1 MSNPHSHPNPQITQ
15 PATTQEALA
24 ALKWQFE
31 MGADEALE
39 LEPVNLAKAPP
50 PLPLPELN
58 TQVSAH
64 TPPHAAEAPS
74 PIYKVQDKAAATPA
88 GFTPAPASR
97 PAAPSTLRLPV
108 ADLSKILLL
117 EDLKKAMEEIEGLSL
132 RDSAMNLVFGE
143 GQLQPQVMLIGD
155 APAEEEDRSGRPF
168 IGRAGELLE
177 KMLSAL
183 SFTREQV
190 YITNVLPWRPPGNR
204 TPKAEEVAICLP
216 FLMRHIEIVRPKVLL
231 LLGGPTAKA
240 LLGKEESVT
249 RMRGVWWDY
258 SSPGLPESVSALVTY
273 HPSNLLSTPLQKRE
287 SWRDLRLLK
296 KKIDCV

>member
-1 MSNPHSHPNPQITQ
+1 MSSFSPQITQ
-15 PATTQEALA
+15 PTTQQEALA
-24 ALKWQFE
+24 ALKWQLA
-31 MGADEALE
+31 MGVDEALE

-50 PLPLPELN
+50 PPPLPSSLAELN
-58 TQVSAH
+58 AQATAP
-64 TPPHAAEAPS
+64 TATHAAEAPS
-74 PIYKVQDKAAATPA
+74 PIYKVQDKAAA
-88 GFTPAPASR
+88 APASFS
-97 PAAPSTLRLPV
+97 PAPV
-108 ADLSKILLL
+108 VRQPAADLSKIMRL

-204 TPKAEEVAICLP
+204 TPKVEEVAICLP

-258 SSPGLPESVSALVTY
+258 SSPGLPESVPALVTY
-273 HPSNLLSTPLQKRE
+273 HPANLLSTPLQKRE